1 MPIRMSTPAPGTP
14 ATSTAAAS
22 SPALDGA
29 QLRALLDAAE
39 RADVQ
44 GRPEESAR
52 LLSAARSLAPENPAV
67 LGACGIQA
75 LRKGDAAQA
84 RALLERSVA
93 GDPTNAGMLLNL
105 ATSLRALNDAEA
117 EGKALEQALTRDPLF
132 FPALIQKASLLER
145 QGDTKRAARTYQRA
159 LGALRPGTA
168 LPKSW
173 QQLIEY
179 AQRTVLAN
187 LNELDRHLHERM
199 AEVRAR
205 HATAAQD
212 RVDDCLGAIL
222 GRNRIYVQQ
231 PTFSHFP
238 RLPAIQF
245 FERESFPW
253 LSRIEQATD
262 DIRTELLALL
272 KGAREE
278 FSPYLTHASDEPL
291 NQWKELNQSRRW
303 SALFLFKD
311 GERYEANIARCPKT
325 VAALEAAPVVAIP
338 HRGPTSLFSLLEP
351 KTRIPPHT
359 GTTNIRLTVHVPL
372 IVPPNCGFRVGT
384 QVREWHPG
392 TALVFDDTIEHEAW
406 NDSDEDRVILI
417 FDIWNP
423 LLTPA
428 EQELM
433 TAATAAI
440 AEFYSA

>member
-1 MPIRMSTPAPGTP
+1 M
-14 ATSTAAAS
+14 
-22 SPALDGA
+22 
-29 QLRALLDAAE
+29 LDAAE
-39 RADVQ
+39 RADAQ

-52 LLSAARSLAPENPAV
+52 LLSAARALAPENPAV
-67 LGACGIQA
+67 LGACGIHA
-75 LRKGDAAQA
+75 LRKGDAAEA
-84 RALLERSVA
+84 RSLLERSVA
-93 GDPTNAGMLLNL
+93 GDPSNAVMFVNL
-105 ATSLRALNDAEA
+105 ATSLRLLNDDEA

-132 FPALIQKASLLER
+132 FPALMQKASLLER
-145 QGDTKRAARTYQRA
+145 QGNTKRAAKTYQRA
-159 LGALRPGTA
+159 LTSLPPGTP

-173 QQLIEY
+173 QPLLEH

-187 LNELDRHLHERM
+187 LNELERHLRECM
-199 AEVRAR
+199 AEARAR
-205 HATAAQD
+205 HGTAAHD

-245 FERESFPW
+245 FERESFAW
-253 LSRIEQATD
+253 LPRVEQATD

-272 KGAREE
+272 SDARGD

-291 NQWKELNQSRRW
+291 NQWRELNNSRRW

-325 VAALEAAPVVAIP
+325 IAALEAAPAVTIP
-338 HRGPTSLFSLLEP
+338 RRGPTSLFSLLEP

-359 GTTNIRLTVHVPL
+359 GTTNIRLTVHIPL

-392 TALVFDDTIEHEAW
+392 TALIFDDTIEHEAW
-406 NDSDEDRVILI
+406 NDSEEDRVILI

-423 LLTPA
+423 LLTAA

-433 TAATAAI
+433 TVATAAI
-440 AEFYSA
+440 ADFYGA